1 MDLKIVLENL
11 NFADDIALRSFK
23 FIDLRE
29 KTWRLTEEAA
39 RIGLKLDARE
49 R

>member
-1 MDLKIVLENL
+1 MLENL

-23 FIDLRE
+23 FIYLRE

-49 R
+49 C